1 VDRLFDYIF
10 NEVIQSNGDAIR
22 MHYLEK
28 ENEVQEITKEIQS
41 IIQKIIALTNEEVLK
56 KLEIRIEELERKK
69 TLLEDNLKNKDTEA
83 FDII

>member
-1 VDRLFDYIF
+1 
-10 NEVIQSNGDAIR
+10 

-41 IIQKIIALTNEEVLK
+41 IMQKIMALTNEEVLK

-69 TLLEDNLKNKDTEA
+69 TLLEDDLKNKNTEA